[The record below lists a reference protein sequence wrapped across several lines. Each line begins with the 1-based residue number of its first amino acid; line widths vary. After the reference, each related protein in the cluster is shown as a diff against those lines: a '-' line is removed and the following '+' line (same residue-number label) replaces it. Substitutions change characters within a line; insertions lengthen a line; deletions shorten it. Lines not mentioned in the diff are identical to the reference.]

1 MAQNRRTVSKI
12 EFNKR
17 IRDLVSRDSNRLRQ
31 TFQRFDKECA
41 SRLAEIQSMQEKV
54 RHSMRNLTQEK
65 MQAQLSPA
73 AAEHDLHLPRKECE
87 TERVK
92 SAVQYED
99 IPSRANAS
107 GGRMAFTPE
116 ERRKSNNKASLP
128 GISYTPSE
136 HLKVPSGSEARSRRY
151 SLPYRPTFLPGS
163 PKENRTFPRAP
174 IGSSLPKEVFMK
186 TGSPIETSPL
196 SNLSSSTKQSSSG
209 IHLQHHKNG
218 YRLSIH
224 NLPISLSRSDNLSN
238 VRVKMSPQLDRR
250 DLKTLDP
257 NEDNH
262 GESND
267 YAKEENGQESSD
279 KDAKNPRRIS
289 HPPSHPSTTMVTE
302 SRRVTDPNNVN
313 SKPLVKRTRSSS
325 LPVDPEMLFKD
336 FKLRESHSGASS
348 YATFG
353 NQQLANG
360 KRESLPLVPKK
371 NPETS
376 PSPFE
381 ELRRCR
387 YLRSDDAEA

>member
-1 MAQNRRTVSKI
+1 MSQNRRTVSKI

-31 TFQRFDKECA
+31 TFQKFDKECA
-41 SRLAEIQSMQEKV
+41 CRLAEIQSMQEKV

-73 AAEHDLHLPRKECE
+73 AAEHDLHLPRRECE

-136 HLKVPSGSEARSRRY
+136 HLKVPSSGEARSRRY

-163 PKENRTFPRAP
+163 PKENRTFLRAP

-196 SNLSSSTKQSSSG
+196 SNLSSSMKQSSSG

-224 NLPISLSRSDNLSN
+224 NFPISLSRSDNLSN

-289 HPPSHPSTTMVTE
+289 HPPCHPSTTMVTE
-302 SRRVTDPNNVN
+302 PRRVSDPNNVK

-336 FKLRESHSGASS
+336 FKLRESHS
-348 YATFG
+348 ATSD

-371 NPETS
+371 NVESS